1 MGSDRGGMR
10 GLEVGQRERL
20 TTTQTDILTHITWRS
35 SGGSS
40 VADLDLCCLL
50 LDNQGRI
57 LEVVDFNNPVSNDRA
72 VSHGGDAVS
81 SDDSAKSEQ
90 IFIDTRR
97 FAPRVMACAL
107 TASQFTG
114 TFGDV
119 KLESADVTLKH
130 LVFVGAAEG
139 CSFNTGGLEATP
151 EKGAWHALSSPR
163 EMIAPPKMSQSESKT
178 TEIPPGSYKAGAR
191 LTRAPPRSSSRAR
204 SPRTASRCPGT
215 SGR

>member
-1 MGSDRGGMR
+1 MR

-130 LVFVGAAEG
+130 LVFVGAATG
-139 CSFNTGGLEATP
+139 CSFNNISERQTLVA
-151 EKGAWHALSSPR
+151 ALSDHAIHLLTEQLSSAGKHRTYKSAGVIVTHSLHRKLVWSPT
-163 EMIAPPKMSQSESKT
+163 AD
-178 TEIPPGSYKAGAR
+178 R
-191 LTRAPPRSSSRAR
+191 LFSVDS
-204 SPRTASRCPGT
+204 
-215 SGR
+215 

>member
-1 MGSDRGGMR
+1 MR

-81 SDDSAKSEQ
+81 SDDIAKSEQ

-130 LVFVGAAEG
+130 LVFVGAAAG
-139 CSFNTGGLEATP
+139 CSFNTTGLGTDAR
-151 EKGAWHALSSPR
+151 EKRMARFEVAPRDGRSSKNEPDNR
-163 EMIAPPKMSQSESKT
+163 VENDRDTGVVQRR
-178 TEIPPGSYKAGAR
+178 G
-191 LTRAPPRSSSRAR
+191 TRAPRRSSSRAR